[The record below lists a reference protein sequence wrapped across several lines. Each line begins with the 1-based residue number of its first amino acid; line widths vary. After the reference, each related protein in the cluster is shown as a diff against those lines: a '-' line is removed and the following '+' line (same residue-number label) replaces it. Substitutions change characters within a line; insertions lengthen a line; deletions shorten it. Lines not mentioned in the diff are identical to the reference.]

1 MTGMA
6 PSITDEELDIYE
18 PCTEALWEASSS
30 RAWRA
35 SFPWTQKPPRNPPLR
50 GALSQALADE
60 RKFSKIPLL
69 GRLIAED
76 LLRLVDAG
84 LGSPR
89 LLGDCSA
96 RVLLSRR
103 LSLAQR
109 KRTLR
114 DDVAAVLVE

>member
-1 MTGMA
+1 MTGME
-6 PSITDEELDIYE
+6 PSITDEELDIYQ
-18 PCTEALWEASSS
+18 PCTEALWEASTP

-50 GALSQALADE
+50 GALGQALADE

-69 GRLIAED
+69 GRLVVED
-76 LLRLVDAG
+76 LFRLVDAG

-96 RVLLSRR
+96 RVLSSRR

-109 KRTLR
+109 QRARIYDT
-114 DDVAAVLVE
+114 DAVLVE